1 MERRL
6 VINKGRYRQRT
17 PDRQYQVQMREVLK
31 QRIDSVPAQIS
42 RGEVEEIGAEIGLG
56 DPTDAVR
63 LFDRLKGVSWRGD
76 YIASGDSGWITAL
89 VTEVN

>member
-1 MERRL
+1 MVRHRRH
-6 VINKGRYRQRT
+6 T
-17 PDRQYQVQMREVLK
+17 PDRQYQGQMRDVLK
-31 QRIDSVPAQIS
+31 QRIDRVPAQIS
-42 RGEVEEIGAEIGLG
+42 RGEVEEIGVEIGLG

-76 YIASGDSGWITAL
+76 YVASGENGWVMAW